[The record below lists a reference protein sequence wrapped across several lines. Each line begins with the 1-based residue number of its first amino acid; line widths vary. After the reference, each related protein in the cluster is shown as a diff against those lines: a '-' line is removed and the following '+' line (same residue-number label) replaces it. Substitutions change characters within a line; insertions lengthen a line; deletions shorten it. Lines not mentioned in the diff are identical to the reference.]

1 MVLQGV
7 VYIVNDVP
15 MAGAVG
21 MHVRDD
27 MALREPRVG
36 RVAVRITVMVV
47 TVLSTC
53 GLRSGDKSTL
63 DGKGHRG
70 RHHDDDSNLPQQ
82 KVRQTAQ
89 LWISEP
95 HCSSAEE
102 VYIR

>member
-1 MVLQGV
+1 MIVQGV
-7 VYIVNDVP
+7 VIVINDMP
-15 MAGAVG
+15 MDGAVG

-27 MALREPRVG
+27 MALRMPRIE

-47 TVLSTC
+47 AVLSTC

-63 DGKGHRG
+63 DGKRHRG

-89 LWISEP
+89 
-95 HCSSAEE
+95 H
-102 VYIR
+102 